1 MTPRIDKQALLS
13 AFTAQLEAELARA
26 KERARDAADAATHVE
41 NRAEGDKDMRATEAS
56 YVARGHS
63 ERVFQLEQ
71 ALGQLR
77 AMASARG
84 LPSLKEGDPI
94 GQGAVVCLE
103 HANNRS
109 WYFLI
114 PVAGGQRVS
123 VAGVSFQALTA
134 QSPLG
139 AALRGLSTED
149 EVEVVTPQGLR
160 TSLIVSVQ

>member
-1 MTPRIDKQALLS
+1 MTARIDKQALLS
-13 AFTAQLEAELARA
+13 AFKDQLEAELTRA

-63 ERVFQLEQ
+63 ERVFQLER
-71 ALGQLR
+71 ALLLL
-77 AMASARG
+77 SAVQPVA
-84 LPSLKEGDPI
+84 LEEGDAI
-94 GQGAVVCLE
+94 RQGAVVCLE
-103 HANNRS
+103 HQTQRS

-114 PVAGGQRVS
+114 PVGGGQRVS

-139 AALRGLSTED
+139 AALIGLSKDD
-149 EVEVVTPQGLR
+149 EVEVATPQGPR

>member
-1 MTPRIDKQALLS
+1 MTAKIDKQALLS
-13 AFTAQLEAELARA
+13 AFKEQLEAELTRA

-63 ERVFQLEQ
+63 ERVFQLERALQ
-71 ALGQLR
+71 LLSAVQPIALG
-77 AMASARG
+77 
-84 LPSLKEGDPI
+84 EGDAI
-94 GQGAVVCLE
+94 QQGAVVCLE
-103 HANNRS
+103 HQAQRS

-114 PVAGGQRVS
+114 PVGGGQRVS
-123 VAGVSFQALTA
+123 VAGTQFQALTT

-139 AALRGLSTED
+139 AALIGLSTDD
-149 EVEVVTPQGLR
+149 EVEVVTPQGPR